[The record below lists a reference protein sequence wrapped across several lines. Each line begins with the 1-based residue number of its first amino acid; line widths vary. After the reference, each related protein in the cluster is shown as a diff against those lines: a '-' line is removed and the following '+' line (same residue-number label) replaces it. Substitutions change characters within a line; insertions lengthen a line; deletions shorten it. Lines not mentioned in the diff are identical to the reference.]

1 MDNVSCHWLQ
11 KCILWCISLFSL
23 MVVQHCETM
32 MSTKLNG
39 LLSFIKISVTER
51 QFKSG
56 WGVTV
61 PSKDKNVTFEGKTEI
76 LPFYKYIFHYFF
88 FKKTMG

>member
-1 MDNVSCHWLQ
+1 MDNVRCHWLQ

-23 MVVQHCETM
+23 MVVQHCETL

-39 LLSFIKISVTER
+39 LLSLIKISVNFKTER
-51 QFKSG
+51 ILKSG

-61 PSKDKNVTFEGKTEI
+61 PSKDINVTFEEQTEI
-76 LPFYKYIFHYFF
+76 LPFYKYIFHYF
-88 FKKTMG
+88 

>member
-23 MVVQHCETM
+23 LVVQHYETL

-39 LLSFIKISVTER
+39 LHYLIKISVIFKTER
-51 QFKSG
+51 QLKSG

-61 PSKDKNVTFEGKTEI
+61 PSKDKNVTFEEKTEI
-76 LPFYKYIFHYFF
+76 LPFYKYIFHYF
-88 FKKTMG
+88 